1 MTSMLVHG
9 AQGIFTGLPGAAM
22 RAAGAIRVVDGRIRE
37 IGALTPQPGERVL
50 DASGCVVY
58 PGLISTHHHLFQSVL
73 KGVRA
78 GLDSPLLA
86 WLRAV
91 PYSYWHKIDED
102 GLRTAARIG
111 LVELLLSGTTTAADH
126 HYLFHQ
132 SYRFDPSHV
141 IFEVAA
147 ELGLRFVFCR
157 GGATKA
163 RTFDTPEIIPT
174 PTEPLDRIIAS
185 VEACAQ
191 RYHDPSPD
199 SIRRVAFAPTNPP
212 YSVTPAELKVIVSTA
227 RRMGLRLHGHL
238 SECADD
244 VGNCMAAYGR
254 RPVHWMAE
262 NDWLGPDVWF
272 AHLVHVDDEEIR
284 LLAESGTGMSH
295 CPQSNCRLGS
305 GIAPAEKIAALG
317 GAVSLAVDGAAS
329 NEFGGHDQRDE
340 QRLAYS
346 PCREGRG
353 RGQRR
358 GGRALGER
366 RRRARARLRRRRR
379 AGAGQARRHRDL
391 RSVGAALFRHARC
404 AVRSGGGSRR
414 RPLAASARRRPRGGR
429 RRQHSRTR
437 PRQASSRRG
446 ARGRASDCLKLYTGG
461 KRHLCTKQKVLR
473 RFWYATLPVGKLQ
486 DGPKPFTLL
495 GENIVLFLDGEGKPA
510 ALADRCCHRTAKLSK
525 GWATTA

>member
-1 MTSMLVHG
+1 MTSIFIQG
-9 AQGIFTGLPGAAM
+9 AQGIFTGLPGSAM
-22 RAAGAIRVVDGRIRE
+22 RASGAVRVVDGRIRE

-78 GLDSPLLA
+78 GLDSPLHA

-199 SIRRVAFAPTNPP
+199 SMRRVAFAPTNPP
-212 YSVTPAELKVIVSTA
+212 YSVTPEELRVIVSTA

-244 VGNCMAAYGR
+244 VGNCMAAYGK

-272 AHLVHVDDEEIR
+272 AHLVHVNDEEIR

-329 NEFGGHDQRDE
+329 NESADMISEMNSAWHTHRATKGAGAVSVEEVVRWASAGGARVLGFDDAGVLAPGKLADIAVFDLSQPRYFGMHDALSAPLVGAGAAHLRHLLVGGRVVVDDGNIPGLDLAKLRHDAARVVE
-340 QRLAYS
+340 RLA
-346 PCREGRG
+346 
-353 RGQRR
+353 
-358 GGRALGER
+358 A
-366 RRRARARLRRRRR
+366 
-379 AGAGQARRHRDL
+379 
-391 RSVGAALFRHARC
+391 
-404 AVRSGGGSRR
+404 
-414 RPLAASARRRPRGGR
+414 
-429 RRQHSRTR
+429 
-437 PRQASSRRG
+437 
-446 ARGRASDCLKLYTGG
+446 
-461 KRHLCTKQKVLR
+461 
-473 RFWYATLPVGKLQ
+473 
-486 DGPKPFTLL
+486 
-495 GENIVLFLDGEGKPA
+495 
-510 ALADRCCHRTAKLSK
+510 
-525 GWATTA
+525 